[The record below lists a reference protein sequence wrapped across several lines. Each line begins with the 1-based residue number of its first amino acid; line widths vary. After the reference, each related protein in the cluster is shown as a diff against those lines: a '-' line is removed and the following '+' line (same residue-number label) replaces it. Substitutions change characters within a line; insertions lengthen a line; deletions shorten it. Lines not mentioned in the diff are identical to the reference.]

1 MSKFE
6 LANILNQHFPSF
18 EKALVSEISDIAV
31 LKEFEVGEVIMRTG
45 QFIKSTVL
53 IVEGSVKVYREG
65 DDGEEF
71 FMYEI
76 ESGGACALSIIC
88 AARSLKSELKGVVAT
103 PVKAILIPTEK
114 LDSLTQQYR
123 SWYHFVL
130 ETYRARFEELITVVE
145 NIAFKNMDERLE
157 FYLLNLAE
165 KRDTSILHITHQE
178 IAHDLNSSR
187 EVISRLLKK
196 MEHLGYIRME
206 RNHIQLLR

>member
-157 FYLLNLAE
+157 FYLRNLAE

-206 RNHIQLLR
+206 RNHIQLVR